1 VPFNSSFPSNTSCC
15 ELNYFAKVKSNFI
28 KELYLIMSNI
38 QTFSA
43 LLVEELG
50 NKQFTQK
57 IVTRSIS
64 ELPDNEVIIEVHYS
78 SLNYKD
84 ALSASGNRAVTKNYP
99 HTPGIDASGIVV
111 SDTSQTFS
119 AGDEV
124 LVFGYDLGMNTPG
137 GLGQFIS
144 VPADWIVKCPSS
156 LSLKE
161 AMCYGTGG
169 LTAALCI
176 EKLEKMGATPSD
188 GSVAVTGATGGVGSL
203 SIALLKQLGYTVV
216 AFSGKPE
223 QSEHLR
229 AIGADEVL
237 HRDFIN
243 EVNDKPIGKPLWAHG
258 IDTLGG
264 DYLSNLLKQIK
275 PGGGVSACG
284 LAASPFFSS
293 SVLPF
298 ITRGVSLLGVDSVY
312 IPLKDKQHI
321 WHRVAT
327 DLKLPNLVELCE
339 EISLAQTPEY
349 LTRFFEG
356 KVVGR
361 YLVNLK

>member
-1 VPFNSSFPSNTSCC
+1 
-15 ELNYFAKVKSNFI
+15 
-28 KELYLIMSNI
+28 MSNI

-43 LLVEELG
+43 LLVEDLG

-57 IVTRSIS
+57 IVTRTLSD
-64 ELPDNEVIIEVHYS
+64 LPDNEVLIEVNYS

-84 ALSASGNRAVTKNYP
+84 ALSASGNRAVTRNYP
-99 HTPGIDASGIVV
+99 HTPGIDAAGTVI
-111 SDTSQTFS
+111 SDQSEKFS
-119 AGDEV
+119 VGDEV
-124 LVFGYDLGMNTPG
+124 LVFGYDLGMNTSG
-137 GLGQFIS
+137 GLGQYIS
-144 VPADWIVKCPSS
+144 VPADWIVKCPTS

-169 LTAALCI
+169 LTAALCV

-188 GSVAVTGATGGVGSL
+188 GPVAVTGATGGVGSI

-223 QSEHLR
+223 QSEHLK

-237 HRDFIN
+237 HRDVIN
-243 EVNDKPIGKPLWAHG
+243 EVNDKPIGRGLWAHG

-264 DYLSNLLKQIK
+264 EYLSNLLKQIK
-275 PGGGVSACG
+275 PGGAVSACG

-327 DLKLPNLVELCE
+327 DMKLPNLNELYE

-349 LTRFFEG
+349 LTRFIEG

-361 YLVNLK
+361 YLVNLR